1 MPKSKDLMSQDLQI
15 KLAAALESESTE
27 SVAKVFV
34 EFADQLQ
41 QDILA
46 DAEAYRQTEDNRILA
61 ERGVRVLTSEEKEY
75 YDKFIQAARSEEA
88 WSRKKPESSTNT
100 ELEARPNMPI
110 SCRNTVP
117 PQRSGRDS
125 R

>member
-46 DAEAYRQTEDNRILA
+46 DAEAYRESEDNRIHA
-61 ERGVRVLTSEEKEY
+61 
-75 YDKFIQAARSEEA
+75 
-88 WSRKKPESSTNT
+88 
-100 ELEARPNMPI
+100 
-110 SCRNTVP
+110 
-117 PQRSGRDS
+117 
-125 R
+125 